1 MKLGRLNHIGVVVPD
16 MDEAIAFWRDV
27 MGATSFEDA
36 HVEQPGLKI
45 VFVNTPTHSG
55 MDGTQIELI
64 QPLNEDTAVSG
75 FLAKNPSGGQHHV
88 CFEVP
93 DIAAHLL
100 TQLMESDEVNG
111 GLLSGL
117 AHPRLRRT
125 RGLGAFL
132 RARHRHLLRHLRDQ

>member
-93 DIAAHLL
+93 DIEAARAEKGRVAKVVLIGAVPPL
-100 TQLMESDEVNG
+100 GSTSICD
-111 GLLSGL
+111 
-117 AHPRLRRT
+117 RL
-125 RGLGAFL
+125 
-132 RARHRHLLRHLRDQ
+132 